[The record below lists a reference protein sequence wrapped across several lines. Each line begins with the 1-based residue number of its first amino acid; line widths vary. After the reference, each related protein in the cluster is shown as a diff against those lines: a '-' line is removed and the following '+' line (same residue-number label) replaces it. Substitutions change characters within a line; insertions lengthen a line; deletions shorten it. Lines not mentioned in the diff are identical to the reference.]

1 MVLKEDTIHPEGGY
15 ASVGSSIKGIAVD
28 TIFHTI
34 EVAVR
39 KLFHKTENSIRRG
52 VSTLHEAAS
61 YFGER
66 VWYYARDVAYHYVV
80 NHPEVFVTIPS
91 ALGIIDWARRNN
103 PGQGMLPIL
112 VLAGKARKP
121 LISPF
126 KAPKNEL
133 LKHKAQTLFNQEL
146 ATRQKIAQ
154 KEKPFSE
161 RIKPIISKA
170 PYVLAASGLGAL
182 AMKYFRNRPRNNP
195 QPPPP
200 PPAPPIVYKYQ
211 KPYYIQK
218 LEKDVENINNFFSGM
233 KK

>member
-1 MVLKEDTIHPEGGY
+1 MVLKEDITHPEGGY
-15 ASVGSSIKGIAVD
+15 ASVGSSLKGIAVD

-52 VSTLHEAAS
+52 VSVLHDAAS

-80 NHPEVFVTIPS
+80 NHPEILVSIPS
-91 ALGIIDWARRNN
+91 ALGIIEWARNNN

-112 VLAGKARKP
+112 AIAGKARKP

-126 KAPKNEL
+126 KAIKKEI
-133 LKHKAQTLFNQEL
+133 LKHEAKTIFDQEL
-146 ATRQKIAQ
+146 ATRQKIAS

-195 QPPPP
+195 PPP
-200 PPAPPIVYKYQ
+200 PPAPPITYKYQ

-218 LEKDVENINNFFSGM
+218 LEKDVDYINNFFSGM